1 MDMRTVAGLFLALTA
16 VVSPASEPTPAGEAC
31 SVLTAGEAQIV
42 EKTNEARAKS
52 GSQPLAVDCRLMVS
66 ARRHALRMARER
78 SLYHSSDKVAEN
90 VATGQPTATD
100 AVVVWLA
107 SPGHRANILNRGY
120 RRIGVAGF
128 IGSDGRAYWVQQFA
142 P

>member
-1 MDMRTVAGLFLALTA
+1 MDTRTALALFLALFISTA
-16 VVSPASEPTPAGEAC
+16 SAAAEPDGMC
-31 SVLTAGEAQIV
+31 SVLTEGEAQVV
-42 EKTNEARAKS
+42 EKTNKARVENGA
-52 GSQPLAVDCRLMVS
+52 QALVVDCRLMSS
-66 ARRHALRMARER
+66 ARRHARRMAREM
-78 SLYHSSDKVAEN
+78 SLHHSSDKVAEN
-90 VATGQPTATD
+90 VAAGQPTAEE

-128 IGSDGRAYWVQQFA
+128 IGPDGRAYWVQQFA